1 MPHLHNHYF
10 TTCTIL
16 HWKHLLANDEY
27 KDIII
32 NSFRYFTREG
42 SVAIYAFVI
51 MPNHMHI
58 VWQINV
64 PYELS
69 KIQFRMLKFTA
80 QQMKLKLQ
88 ENGGGLLQRHQ
99 VNKVDRKYQIWK
111 RCSLS
116 KAIFNL
122 PVWWQKVNYIHLNPC
137 RYKTPL
143 AKHPAEYRYS
153 SASYFVTGVKDW
165 DFLADREW

>member
-1 MPHLHNHYF
+1 MFRLYNHHF

-16 HWKHLLANDEY
+16 DWNHLLADDEY

-32 NSFRYFTREG
+32 ESFRYFAREG

-58 VWQINV
+58 VWQINE

-69 KIQFRMLKFTA
+69 KIQHRLLKFTA
-80 QQMKLKLQ
+80 QQMKFKLQ
-88 ENGGGLLQRHQ
+88 ESSPRSLHRHQ
-99 VNKVDRKYQIWK
+99 VDKVDRKYQIWK
-111 RCSLS
+111 RSSLS
-116 KAIFNL
+116 KPIFSL
-122 PVWWQKVNYIHLNPC
+122 PIWWQKVNYIHWNPC

-143 AKHPAEYRYS
+143 AKHPAEYQYS
-153 SASYFVTGVKDW
+153 SAYYFVSGIKDW
-165 DFLADREW
+165 GFLADREW